1 MRKIPSKY
9 TEYAT
14 KVVNGKI
21 VAGKLMKLACKRYL
35 EWFKR
40 KDYVFDAEKAD
51 RVCNFCEK
59 LTLSTGKFANKKL
72 QLMDWQRF
80 IIYNLYGFVRKSDGN
95 RVIRQCYLQL
105 ARKSSKT
112 STAAAL
118 ALYHLIADREMDG
131 QIIFAANSSAQAELA
146 FSIADSFVRK
156 LDPNSKY
163 FRRYRQSIKFDK
175 TKSLIKVVSAD
186 AKRLDGLNV
195 SMAVIDEYH
204 AAPNNAVAD
213 VLESSVGMRTQP
225 LILYITTA
233 GFDLTGPCYEMRNT
247 CVNIL
252 EGKLEDDTLGAFIF
266 EMDEDDDIEDS
277 RNWVKCQPSLGITVT
292 DEYIQKELRT
302 AKNTPSLFVNFKTK
316 TLNYWCASE
325 QGEWIPYDYIKKSMK
340 KVDLKDF
347 TDYYAYCGVDFSE
360 VSDMTAFSLM
370 WVDDDSEKWIFKNY
384 YYLPSSALVE
394 SPNRDLYKKWSKK
407 GCLNIVSGDV
417 IDYNY
422 IINDLLKINEENPI
436 KIIAYDAWKSRQAII
451 RLTEEGFNCQAYSQ
465 SMGNMSIPTTQMEL
479 FVRSGKVIIDD
490 NPITAWMF
498 SNVVIKSD
506 YNDNRK
512 PVKAEKKSKYKIDGV
527 IAMLESLGTYLSET
541 QYSGEI
547 YAFST

>member
-1 MRKIPSKY
+1 MSRIPSKY
-9 TEYAT
+9 TEYAK
-14 KVVNGKI
+14 KVVSGKI
-21 VAGKLMKLACKRYL
+21 VAGKLMKLACQRYL
-35 EWFKR
+35 DWFKR
-40 KDYVFDAEKAD
+40 KDYVFDCEKAD

-59 LTLSTGKFANKKL
+59 LTLTTGKFAGKKL

-80 IIYNLYGFVRKSDGN
+80 IIYNIYGFVRKSDGN

-156 LDPNSKY
+156 LDPSSK
-163 FRRYRQSIKFDK
+163 FFKRYRQSIKFDK

-186 AKRLDGLNV
+186 ARRLDGLNV

-204 AAPNNAVAD
+204 AALNNAVAD

-247 CVNIL
+247 CLNIL

-266 EMDEDDDIEDS
+266 EMDENDDVEDS

-292 DEYIQKELRT
+292 DEYIKKELRK

-316 TLNYWCASE
+316 TLN
-325 QGEWIPYDYIKKSMK
+325 
-340 KVDLKDF
+340 
-347 TDYYAYCGVDFSE
+347 
-360 VSDMTAFSLM
+360 
-370 WVDDDSEKWIFKNY
+370 
-384 YYLPSSALVE
+384 
-394 SPNRDLYKKWSKK
+394 
-407 GCLNIVSGDV
+407 
-417 IDYNY
+417 
-422 IINDLLKINEENPI
+422 
-436 KIIAYDAWKSRQAII
+436 
-451 RLTEEGFNCQAYSQ
+451 
-465 SMGNMSIPTTQMEL
+465 
-479 FVRSGKVIIDD
+479 
-490 NPITAWMF
+490 
-498 SNVVIKSD
+498 
-506 YNDNRK
+506 
-512 PVKAEKKSKYKIDGV
+512 
-527 IAMLESLGTYLSET
+527 
-541 QYSGEI
+541 
-547 YAFST
+547 

>member
-1 MRKIPSKY
+1 MRIPSKY
-9 TEYAT
+9 TDYAK
-14 KVVNGKI
+14 KVTTGKI
-21 VAGKLMKLACKRYL
+21 VAGKLMKLACQRYL
-35 EWFKR
+35 DWFKR
-40 KDYVFDAEKAD
+40 KDYVFDTEKAD

-59 LTLSTGKFANKKL
+59 LTLTTGKFAGKKL

-156 LDPNSKY
+156 LDPSSK
-163 FRRYRQSIKFDK
+163 FFKRYRQSIKFDK

-186 AKRLDGLNV
+186 ARRLDGLNV

-266 EMDEDDDIEDS
+266 EMDENDDVEDPN
-277 RNWVKCQPSLGITVT
+277 NWVKCQPSLGITVT
-292 DEYIQKELRT
+292 NEYIRKELRK

-325 QGEWIPYDYIKKSMK
+325 QGEWIPYDYIKKSMQ

-394 SPNRDLYKKWSKK
+394 SPNRDLYKNWSKK
-407 GCLNIVSGDV
+407 GYLNIQDGDV

-422 IINDLLKINEENPI
+422 IINDLLKINEDNPI

-451 RLTEEGFNCQAYSQ
+451 RLTEEGFNCQPYSQ
-465 SMGNMSIPTTQMEL
+465 SMGNMSIPTTQMEH
-479 FVRSGKVIIDD
+479 FVRSGKVTIDD

-541 QYSGEI
+541 VYSGEI
-547 YAFST
+547 FTFSTE

>member
-9 TEYAT
+9 TDYAT
-14 KVVNGKI
+14 KVVSGKI

-40 KDYVFDAEKAD
+40 KDYVFDTEKAD

-59 LTLSTGKFANKKL
+59 LTLTTGKFANQKL
-72 QLMDWQRF
+72 KLMDWQRF
-80 IIYNLYGFVRKSDGN
+80 IIYNIYGFVRKSDGN

-156 LDPNSKY
+156 LDPNSRY

-186 AKRLDGLNV
+186 ARRLDGLNV

-233 GFDLTGPCYEMRNT
+233 GFDLTVPCYEMRNT
-247 CVNIL
+247 CVKIL

-266 EMDEDDDIEDS
+266 EMDDEDDIEDS

-292 DEYIQKELRT
+292 DEYIKKELRT

-347 TDYYAYCGVDFSE
+347 TDYYAFCGVDFSE

-370 WVDDDSEKWIFKNY
+370 WVDDDSEKWTFKNY
-384 YYLPSSALVE
+384 YYIPSSALVE

-407 GCLNIVSGDV
+407 GYLSIVSGDV
-417 IDYNY
+417 IDYKY

-451 RLTEEGFNCQAYSQ
+451 RLTEEGFYCQAYSQ
-465 SMGNMSIPTTQMEL
+465 SMGNMSIPTTQIEH
-479 FVRSGKVIIDD
+479 FIRSGKVVIDD

-498 SNVVIKSD
+498 SNVVLKSD
-506 YNDNRK
+506 YNGNRK

-541 QYSGEI
+541 CYSCEI
-547 YAFST
+547 TTFST